1 MSKKDDTVFLRH
13 ILDASNKIEEY
24 LTNINETSF
33 HQNSL
38 IQDGVVRQ
46 IEIIGEAARR
56 ISKDIQNGSPNVPWQ
71 DIMDMRNKLIHEYFG
86 VNLQAVWLT
95 ATKDVPILKKSIK
108 EILKRLQKD

>member
-24 LTNINETSF
+24 LTNMNETSF
-33 HQNSL
+33 HQTSL

-46 IEIIGEAARR
+46 IEIIGEAARK
-56 ISKDIQNGSPNVPWQ
+56 ISKDIQKDSPDVPWQ

-95 ATKDVPILKKSIK
+95 ATKDVPILKNSIK
-108 EILKRLQKD
+108 EILKQLL